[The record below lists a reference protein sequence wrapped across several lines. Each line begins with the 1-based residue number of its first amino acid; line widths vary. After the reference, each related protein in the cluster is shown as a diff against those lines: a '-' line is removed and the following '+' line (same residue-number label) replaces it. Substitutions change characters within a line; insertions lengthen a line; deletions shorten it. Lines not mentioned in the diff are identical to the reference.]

1 MTNEN
6 DLARASDFSDVAD
19 YLAAKIAR
27 GIDRE
32 QSIKKFH
39 EMKWPLIE
47 RIARNLDTQL
57 SDNQKEDLAS
67 ESWYRALEGL
77 TTGQYVGKGA
87 MDAWLFRIVKNT
99 SLELRR
105 KFRQQVDL
113 ETAYE
118 DISES
123 ALATQEGAPDL
134 ILDYQKHRKILHM
147 AIESLSERQRAV
159 VLLRLEGRSHAEIAQ
174 ALHVTEAHSRKLM
187 IRTLRLIRSIIP
199 TEYRIDVTT
208 KTTDKTYPET
218 STDIPGL
225 TQESEQLPDV
235 ENPITLKYTDKPTIQ
250 LKGRIRSIKEGKAN
264 ISIPDEEWDTFYFEV

>member
-6 DLARASDFSDVAD
+6 DLARASGFSDVAD

-32 QSIKKFH
+32 QSIKKLH
-39 EMKWPLIE
+39 EMKWPVIE
-47 RIARNLDTQL
+47 RTARYFGIQL
-57 SDNQKEDLAS
+57 SDNQQEDLAS
-67 ESWYRALEGL
+67 ESWSRALTHL

-105 KFRQQVDL
+105 KFRQRVDL

-134 ILDYQKHRKILHM
+134 ILDYQKRQKFLHL
-147 AIESLSERQRAV
+147 AIESLSKRQQAV

-174 ALHVTEAHSRKLM
+174 ALHVTETHSRQLLS
-187 IRTLRLIRSIIP
+187 RALRLIRASIP

-208 KTTDKTYPET
+208 KTTDKTYPKT

-225 TQESEQLPDV
+225 TQESERLPDV
-235 ENPITLKYTDKPTIQ
+235 EYPITLKYTDKPTIQ